1 MFGSALLSFLAGL
14 VTILNPCVLP
24 LVPILVASAL
34 GKSRFGPLA
43 LAGGLVTS
51 FTLFGF
57 TVIAFGYSLGID
69 EQMVR
74 LLAGALLVVAGFVL
88 LVPQAQ
94 SALSAAAAPIANFG
108 NRQLEQVNG
117 ESWLSNGVQG
127 QFAIGLL
134 LGMVWAPCV
143 GPTLGVAI
151 AAASQGENLI
161 ASFLIFLIFGL
172 GVATSVLTFAYGS
185 RKAMGE
191 RRKTLG
197 AIAKHGKPL
206 FGAALLL
213 VGLMVVTGF
222 DKVIEIAL
230 LDALPQS
237 VIEFTTSF

>member
-1 MFGSALLSFLAGL
+1 MFGSAFLSFVAGL

-57 TVIAFGYSLGID
+57 TVIAFGFSLGIN

-74 LLAGALLVVAGFVL
+74 LFAGALLAVAGVVL

-94 SALSAAAAPIANFG
+94 AALSAAAAPISNFG
-108 NRQLEQVNG
+108 NQR
-117 ESWLSNGVQG
+117 LSGLSGDGWHG

-134 LGMVWAPCV
+134 LGVVWAPCV

-151 AAASQGENLI
+151 AAASQGQDLVS
-161 ASFLIFLIFGL
+161 SFLIFLIFGL
-172 GVATSVLTFAYGS
+172 GVATSVLAFAYGS
-185 RKAMGE
+185 RKAIGE

-197 AIAKHGKPL
+197 ALAKYGKPL
-206 FGAALLL
+206 FGAALLV

-230 LDALPQS
+230 LDALPDS
-237 VIEFTTSF
+237 VIAFTTQF

>member
-1 MFGSALLSFLAGL
+1 MFGSAFLSFVAGL

-57 TVIAFGYSLGID
+57 TVIAFGYSLGIN
-69 EQMVR
+69 EQFVR
-74 LLAGALLVVAGFVL
+74 LFAGGLLAVAGMVL

-94 SALSAAAAPIANFG
+94 TALSAAAAPIANFG
-108 NRQLEQVNG
+108 NQR
-117 ESWLSNGVQG
+117 LSMLSGDGWHG

-134 LGMVWAPCV
+134 LGVVWAPCV

-151 AAASQGENLI
+151 AAASQGQDLLS
-161 ASFLIFLIFGL
+161 SFLIFLIFGL
-172 GVATSVLTFAYGS
+172 GVATSVLAFAYGS

-191 RRKTLG
+191 RRQTLTVL
-197 AIAKHGKPL
+197 ARYGKPL
-206 FGAALLL
+206 FGAALLV

>member
-1 MFGSALLSFLAGL
+1 MFGSAFLSFVAGL

-57 TVIAFGYSLGID
+57 TVIAFGFSLGIN

-74 LLAGALLVVAGFVL
+74 LIAGVLLAVAGVVL
-88 LVPQAQ
+88 LVPRAQA
-94 SALSAAAAPIANFG
+94 ALSAAAAPISNFG
-108 NRQLEQVNG
+108 NQR
-117 ESWLSNGVQG
+117 LSGLSGDGWHG

-134 LGMVWAPCV
+134 LGVVWAPCV

-151 AAASQGENLI
+151 AAASQGQDLVS
-161 ASFLIFLIFGL
+161 SFLIFLIFGL
-172 GVATSVLTFAYGS
+172 GVATSVLVFAYGS
-185 RKAMGE
+185 RKAIGE

-197 AIAKHGKPL
+197 LVAKYGKPL
-206 FGAALLL
+206 FGAALLI
-213 VGLMVVTGF
+213 VGLMVVTGY

-230 LDALPQS
+230 LDALPDS
-237 VIEFTTSF
+237 VIAFTTQF

>member
-34 GKSRFGPLA
+34 SKSRFGPLA

-69 EQMVR
+69 ERLVR
-74 LLAGALLVVAGFVL
+74 LFAGGLLVVAGAVL

-94 SALSAAAAPIANFG
+94 AALTAAAAPIANFG
-108 NRQLEQVNG
+108 NQRLERVSG
-117 ESWLSNGVQG
+117 DGWHG

-134 LGMVWAPCV
+134 LGIVWAPCV

-151 AAASQGENLI
+151 AAASQGENLVG
-161 ASFLIFLIFGL
+161 SFLIFLIFGL
-172 GVATSVLTFAYGS
+172 GVATSVLGFAYGS
-185 RKAMGE
+185 RKALGE

-197 AIAKHGKPL
+197 VLAQYGKPL
-206 FGAALLL
+206 FGIALLI

-230 LDALPQS
+230 LDNLPPS
-237 VIEFTTSF
+237 LIEFTTRF

>member
-1 MFGSALLSFLAGL
+1 MFGSAFLSFVAGL

-57 TVIAFGYSLGID
+57 TVIAFGYSLGIN
-69 EQMVR
+69 EQFVR
-74 LLAGALLVVAGFVL
+74 LFAGGLLAVAGMVL

-94 SALSAAAAPIANFG
+94 TALSAAAAPIANFG
-108 NRQLEQVNG
+108 NQR
-117 ESWLSNGVQG
+117 LSMLSGDGWHG

-134 LGMVWAPCV
+134 LGVVWAPCV

-151 AAASQGENLI
+151 AAASQGQDLLS
-161 ASFLIFLIFGL
+161 SFLIFLIFGL
-172 GVATSVLTFAYGS
+172 GVATSVLAFAYGS

-191 RRKTLG
+191 RRKTLTVL
-197 AIAKHGKPL
+197 ARYGKPL
-206 FGAALLL
+206 FGAALLV

>member
-1 MFGSALLSFLAGL
+1 MLVSFALSFLAGL

-57 TVIAFGYSLGID
+57 TIIAFGYSLGVD
-69 EQMVR
+69 ERAVR
-74 LLAGALLVVAGFVL
+74 LFAGALLAVAGAVL

-94 SALSAAAAPIANFG
+94 AALSAAAAPIANFG
-108 NRQLEQVNG
+108 NRRLANLSG
-117 ESWLSNGVQG
+117 EGWHG
-127 QFAIGLL
+127 QYAIGLL
-134 LGMVWAPCV
+134 LGIVWAPCV

-151 AAASQGENLI
+151 AAASQGQDLA
-161 ASFLIFLIFGL
+161 ASFLIFLVFGL
-172 GVATSVLTFAYGS
+172 GVATSVLAFAYGS

-197 AIAKHGKPL
+197 MLAQYGKPL
-206 FGAALLL
+206 FGAALLV
-213 VGLMVVTGF
+213 VGMMVVTGF
-222 DKVIEIAL
+222 DKVIETVL
-230 LDALPQS
+230 LDALHPS
-237 VIEFTTSF
+237 VIAFTTSF

>member
-1 MFGSALLSFLAGL
+1 MIGSTLLSFVAGL

-57 TVIAFGYSLGID
+57 TVIAFGYSIGIN
-69 EQMVR
+69 EQAVR
-74 LLAGALLVVAGFVL
+74 LIAGALLAVAGFVL

-94 SALSAAAAPIANFG
+94 AALSAAAAPIANFG
-108 NRQLEQVNG
+108 NQRLAKVSG
-117 ESWLSNGVQG
+117 DGWHG
-127 QFAIGLL
+127 QYAIGLL
-134 LGMVWAPCV
+134 LGIVWAPCV

-151 AAASQGENLI
+151 AAASQGQDLL
-161 ASFLIFLIFGL
+161 ASFFIFLVFGL
-172 GVATSVLTFAYGS
+172 GVATSILAFAYGS
-185 RKAMGE
+185 RKAIGE
-191 RRKTLG
+191 RRQTLQVL
-197 AIAKHGKPL
+197 AKYGKPL
-206 FGAALLL
+206 FGAALLA

-230 LDALPQS
+230 LDALPQGL
-237 VIEFTTSF
+237 IEFTTRF

>member
-1 MFGSALLSFLAGL
+1 MLGSAALSFVAGL

-57 TVIAFGYSLGID
+57 TVIAFGYSLGIN
-69 EQMVR
+69 EQAVR
-74 LLAGALLVVAGFVL
+74 LFAGAMLAAAGVVL

-108 NRQLEQVNG
+108 NQRLAQLSG
-117 ESWLSNGVQG
+117 DGWYG

-134 LGMVWAPCV
+134 LGIVWAPCV

-151 AAASQGENLI
+151 AAASQGQDL
-161 ASFLIFLIFGL
+161 ASSFLIFLVFGL
-172 GVATSVLTFAYGS
+172 GVASSVLAFAYGS

-197 AIAKHGKPL
+197 MLAQYGKPL
-206 FGAALLL
+206 FGAALLV

-230 LDALPQS
+230 LDALPDS
-237 VIEFTTSF
+237 VIRFTTSF

>member
-1 MFGSALLSFLAGL
+1 MIGSAFLSFVAGL

-57 TVIAFGYSLGID
+57 VVIAFGYSLGIN
-69 EQMVR
+69 EHAVR
-74 LLAGALLVVAGFVL
+74 TFAGAMLAIAGFVL

-94 SALSAAAAPIANFG
+94 AALSAAAAPISNFG
-108 NRQLEQVNG
+108 NQRLAKLSGNG
-117 ESWLSNGVQG
+117 AGG
-127 QFAIGLL
+127 QYAIGLL
-134 LGMVWAPCV
+134 LGIVWAPCV

-161 ASFLIFLIFGL
+161 GSFFIFLIFGL
-172 GVATSVLTFAYGS
+172 GVATSVLAFAYGS
-185 RKAMGE
+185 RKALGE
-191 RRKTLG
+191 RRKTMQTL
-197 AIAKHGKPL
+197 AKYGKPL
-206 FGAALLL
+206 FGIALLI
-213 VGLMVVTGF
+213 VGVMVLTGF

-230 LDALPQS
+230 LDSLPQGL
-237 VIEFTTSF
+237 IEFTTRF